1 MYVVLSVLC
10 LSIGGASWVQ
20 VTSAAGWSG
29 RYLHA
34 ALIDSM
40 DNLYVLGGMDSSYS
54 YRNDVWKSSG
64 TTIAY
69 HKDYVADMTYVHF
82 D

>member
-1 MYVVLSVLC
+1 MC
-10 LSIGGASWVQ
+10 LSIGGAGWVQ
-20 VTSAAGWSG
+20 VTPAAGWSA
-29 RYLHA
+29 RYDHA
-34 ALIDSM
+34 ALIDSV
-40 DNLYVLGGMDSSYS
+40 DNLYFLGGNDGYGS
-54 YRNDVWKSSG
+54 RKNDVWKSSG

>member
-1 MYVVLSVLC
+1 MLMN
-10 LSIGGASWVQ
+10 
-20 VTSAAGWSG
+20 SAAGWSA
-29 RYLHA
+29 RYGHA

-40 DNLYVLGGMDSSYS
+40 DNLYVLGGEDGSR
-54 YRNDVWKSSG
+54 RNDVWKTSG

-82 D
+82 DRLSFSMTN